1 MTRAFHDVK
10 CFLSLLREN
19 KKKNMW
25 VNYLFVQGF
34 NEREILRVRV
44 NGDDRF
50 VGLKAQCDV
59 AIGARIARNP

>member
-1 MTRAFHDVK
+1 MSNVFCRFFVK
-10 CFLSLLREN
+10 TT
-19 KKKNMW
+19 KKNMW

-50 VGLKAQCDV
+50 VGLKA
-59 AIGARIARNP
+59 

>member
-1 MTRAFHDVK
+1 MSNVFCRFFVK
-10 CFLSLLREN
+10 TT
-19 KKKNMW
+19 KKNIW